1 MKTFAAIL
9 ILALGLASQIFADDL
24 PTFAEPEVN
33 TFVKSYAQFIDD
45 YSVAYKAMK
54 AGDSSKMQALQSKS
68 VELQTEAG
76 QLSGKLKDDEKP
88 KFQDFITKCAQKLLD
103 VAKQ

>member
-9 ILALGLASQIFADDL
+9 ILGLGLASQIFADDL

-33 TFVKSYAQFIDD
+33 AFVKSYAQFIDD
-45 YSVAYKAMK
+45 YAAAYKAMK
-54 AGDSSKMQALQSKS
+54 TGDNSKMQALQSKS
-68 VELQTEAG
+68 AELQTEAG
-76 QLSGKLKDDEKP
+76 QLTGKLKDDEKP

>member
-1 MKTFAAIL
+1 MKTFAAVL
-9 ILALGLASQIFADDL
+9 FLALGFASQIFADDL

-33 TFVKSYAQFIDD
+33 AFVKSYAQFIDD
-45 YSVAYKAMK
+45 YAGAYKAMK
-54 AGDSSKMQALQSKS
+54 AGDNSKMQALQSKS
-68 VELQTEAG
+68 MELQTDAG
-76 QLSGKLKDDEKP
+76 QLTGKLKDDEKP

>member
-9 ILALGLASQIFADDL
+9 ILALGFASQIFADDL
-24 PTFAEPEVN
+24 PTFAAPEVN

-45 YSVAYKAMK
+45 YAAAYKAMK
-54 AGDSSKMQALQSKS
+54 AGDNSKMQALQSKS
-68 VELQTEAG
+68 MELQTEAG
-76 QLSGKLKDDEKP
+76 QLMGKIKDDEKP

-103 VAKQ
+103 VTKQ

>member
-9 ILALGLASQIFADDL
+9 ILALGFASQIFADEL
-24 PTFAEPEVN
+24 PAFAEPEVN
-33 TFVKSYAQFIDD
+33 AFVKSYAQFVDD
-45 YSVAYKAMK
+45 YATAYKAMK
-54 AGDSSKMQALQSKS
+54 AGDNSKMQALQSKS
-68 VELQTEAG
+68 TELQTEAG
-76 QLSGKLKDDEKP
+76 QVTGKLKDDEKP

>member
-1 MKTFAAIL
+1 VKKFAAIL
-9 ILALGLASQIFADDL
+9 ILTLGFASQMFADDL
-24 PTFAEPEVN
+24 PTFAEPDVN

-45 YSVAYKAMK
+45 YTAAYKAMK
-54 AGDSSKMQALQSKS
+54 AGDNSKLQALQQKS
-68 VELQTEAG
+68 MELQTQAG
-76 QLSGKLKDDEKP
+76 ELTGKLKDDEKP

>member
-1 MKTFAAIL
+1 VRTFAAIL
-9 ILALGLASQIFADDL
+9 ILALGFASQIFADDL
-24 PTFAEPEVN
+24 PTFVEPEVN

-45 YSVAYKAMK
+45 YAAAYKAMK
-54 AGDSSKMQALQSKS
+54 AGDNSKMQALQSKS
-68 VELQTEAG
+68 MELQTEAD
-76 QLSGKLKDDEKP
+76 QLTGKLRDDEKP

>member
-1 MKTFAAIL
+1 VKTFAAIL
-9 ILALGLASQIFADDL
+9 ILALGLVSQIFADDP

-33 TFVKSYAQFIDD
+33 AFVKSYAQFIDD
-45 YSVAYKAMK
+45 YAAAYKAMK
-54 AGDSSKMQALQSKS
+54 TGDNSKMQALQSKS
-68 VELQTEAG
+68 AELQTEAG
-76 QLSGKLKDDEKP
+76 QLTGKLKDDEKP

>member
-9 ILALGLASQIFADDL
+9 ILALGFASQMFADDI

-33 TFVKSYAQFIDD
+33 AFVKSYAQFIDD
-45 YSVAYKAMK
+45 YAVAYKAIK

>member
-9 ILALGLASQIFADDL
+9 ILTLGFASQIFADEL
-24 PTFAEPEVN
+24 PAFAEPEVN
-33 TFVKSYAQFIDD
+33 AFVKSYAQFVDD
-45 YSVAYKAMK
+45 YAAAYKAMK
-54 AGDSSKMQALQSKS
+54 AGDNSKMQALQSKS
-68 VELQTEAG
+68 MELQTEAG
-76 QLSGKLKDDEKP
+76 QLTGKLKDDEKP